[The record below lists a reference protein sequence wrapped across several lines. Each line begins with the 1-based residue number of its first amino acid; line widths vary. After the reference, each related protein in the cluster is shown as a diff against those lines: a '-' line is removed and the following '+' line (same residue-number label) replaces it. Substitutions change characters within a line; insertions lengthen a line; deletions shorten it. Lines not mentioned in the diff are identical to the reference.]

1 MNHTKLVWCW
11 LYLGDRKF
19 QSLAKTVSS
28 QHRTLMAN
36 SLEMPS
42 MDPVA
47 KKSMLREDLE
57 YACNYC
63 ARLDSLIS
71 YMDRALLTL
80 DWACLGRI
88 SEVADL
94 EVTGNLYL

>member
-1 MNHTKLVWCW
+1 
-11 LYLGDRKF
+11 
-19 QSLAKTVSS
+19 
-28 QHRTLMAN
+28 
-36 SLEMPS
+36 

-57 YACNYC
+57 YVCDYC
-63 ARLDSLIS
+63 VRLDTPIS

-94 EVTGNLYL
+94 EVTRNLHAV

>member
-1 MNHTKLVWCW
+1 
-11 LYLGDRKF
+11 
-19 QSLAKTVSS
+19 
-28 QHRTLMAN
+28 MAN
-36 SLEMPS
+36 AVDVPS
-42 MDPVA
+42 EDPVA

-57 YACNYC
+57 YVCDYC
-63 ARLDSLIS
+63 VRLDNAMS

-94 EVTGNLYL
+94 EVTRIVFVVV